1 MPDDILGAPID
12 AASALRRTGFH
23 AGADVDGVTIQLHG
37 ELDMATA
44 PRLGRVLDE
53 ALDTMPDAVRLDL
66 SELTFVDSTGIRVL
80 ITACR
85 RAKDQN
91 CSVILHAPRE
101 HVLRTLKLTGV
112 DRLIDIDSRE
122 VRS

>member
-1 MPDDILGAPID
+1 MPDDILGAPVD
-12 AASALRRTGFH
+12 AGSALRRTGFH

-53 ALDTMPDAVRLDL
+53 ALDAMPDTVRLDL
-66 SELTFVDSTGIRVL
+66 SDLTFLDSTGIRVL
-80 ITACR
+80 ITASR
-85 RAKDQN
+85 RAKAQD

-112 DRLIDIDSRE
+112 DRLMDIDRRDG
-122 VRS
+122 RS